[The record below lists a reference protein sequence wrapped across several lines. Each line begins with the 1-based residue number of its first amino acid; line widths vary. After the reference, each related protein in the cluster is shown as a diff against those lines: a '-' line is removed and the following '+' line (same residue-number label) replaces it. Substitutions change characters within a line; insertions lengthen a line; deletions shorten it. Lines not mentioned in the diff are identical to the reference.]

1 MHSTFHLPMKDVT
14 SDSRASVDASSAEA
28 ALIRAAPV
36 IFIDEISMANRLDI
50 GMVDH
55 VCRVGVSNLNLIE
68 IIIET

>member
-1 MHSTFHLPMKDVT
+1 MKDID
-14 SDSRASVDASSAEA
+14 SDSRASIDVSSADA
-28 ALIRAAPV
+28 VAIRAEPV